1 MRIGIFGGS
10 FSPVHYGHLLLA
22 ENCRDQAKL
31 DQVWFIPTKISPLK
45 QDLRPI
51 SDHHRLA
58 MLELALAGNPAFQ
71 VSTIELDRGG
81 VSYTVDTLREIRKR
95 HPADELFLLIG
106 GDALADFLRWKSPQ
120 EICELATP
128 LVVTR
133 PGSPACDWAPLAGV
147 IDSARID
154 AMQRGLISMP
164 LVAFSSTEIRQR
176 LAKGR
181 SIRYQVPRSVEKYL
195 QTQLTQDAASN
206 T

>member
-45 QDLRPI
+45 QGLRPI
-51 SDHHRLA
+51 SDDHRLA
-58 MLELALAGNPAFQ
+58 MLELAITGNPAFQ
-71 VSTIELDRGG
+71 VSTMELDRGG
-81 VSYTVDTLREIRKR
+81 VSYTVETLREIRER
-95 HPADELFLLIG
+95 HPADDLFLLIG
-106 GDALADFLRWKSPQ
+106 GDSLTDFLAWKSPA

-133 PGSPACDWAPLAGV
+133 PGSPACDWSSLAGV
-147 IDSARID
+147 IDPARID

-164 LVAFSSTEIRQR
+164 LVAFSSTEIRRR
-176 LAKGR
+176 LAQGQT
-181 SIRYQVPRSVEKYL
+181 IRYQVPRSVEKYL
-195 QTQLTQDAASN
+195 QTHLSGEAMGST
-206 T
+206 